1 MYLPASFIVQHH
13 IESAE
18 VRYEQKDFEG
28 PNLWSSKVL

>member
-18 VRYEQKDFEG
+18 VRYEQKDF
-28 PNLWSSKVL
+28 KFVVV